1 MSQGVRLRWACS
13 AVETMTSP
21 VTSLVIGRRN
31 YERQRS
37 LVFELAAVPGAAVV
51 VAVAAAAVA

>member
-1 MSQGVRLRWACS
+1 M
-13 AVETMTSP
+13 ETMTSP

-37 LVFELAAVPGAAVV
+37 LVFEFAAVPGAAVV
-51 VAVAAAAVA
+51 AAAAAAVA